1 MLRLTPLPKLAR
13 NSETGGAQGDIIDTI
28 FFTVYR
34 VRAPAIPPIPC
45 FVVAQCTVVMAPFTE
60 LE

>member
-28 FFTVYR
+28 FFTEAEHRPLLQFPV
-34 VRAPAIPPIPC
+34 
-45 FVVAQCTVVMAPFTE
+45 
-60 LE
+60 LL